1 MKVSAK
7 LATVK
12 AIPAPA
18 TTAVGKALAKA
29 IKAEPAI
36 TAHKDD
42 AVSALIGEA
51 VAAAGTMVSKVREA
65 AKLAAGQFNPAATP
79 NDNVKRVVAMYAD
92 DFAGDANVKALF
104 SDALWLLAAAS
115 VPVTVMVGKEEKH
128 VSAGDAIDMA
138 KHGIKAAASQARKAH
153 AAGRA
158 AGAGRKRKPAGKVAS
173 PKQPTAASKVQQ
185 QKAGPVMVTPAE
197 EVFLENLAAFLSD
210 PDMIAKIKAVC
221 SENGFTL
228 SKKPAKK

>member
-1 MKVSAK
+1 MKVSTK
-7 LATVK
+7 LATIKSV
-12 AIPAPA
+12 PA
-18 TTAVGKALAKA
+18 TAMAKAMTKA
-29 IKAEPAI
+29 IKAEPAV
-36 TAHKDD
+36 TGHKDA
-42 AVSALIGEA
+42 AVTALIGEA
-51 VAAAGTMVSKVREA
+51 IAAAGTMVAKVREA
-65 AKLAAGQFNPAATP
+65 AKAAAAQFNPAASP

-104 SDALWLLAAAS
+104 SDALWLLAANS
-115 VPVTVMVGKEEKH
+115 VPVTVMVGKEAKH

-153 AAGRA
+153 GAGRV
-158 AGAGRKRKPAGKVAS
+158 AGAGRKPAGKVAS
-173 PKQPTAASKVQQ
+173 PTQPTAASKVASK
-185 QKAGPVMVTPAE
+185 KAGPVMTTPAE
-197 EVFLENLAAFLSD
+197 DVWLQNLAAFLSD

>member
-1 MKVSAK
+1 MKVSTK
-7 LATVK
+7 LATIK
-12 AIPAPA
+12 AVPATAMAKAMTKATKAAPA
-18 TTAVGKALAKA
+18 TTG
-29 IKAEPAI
+29 
-36 TAHKDD
+36 HKDD

-65 AKLAAGQFNPAATP
+65 AKLAAGQFNPAAAP

-104 SDALWLLAAAS
+104 SDALWLLAANS
-115 VPVTVMVGKEEKH
+115 VPVTVMIGKEERH

-153 AAGRA
+153 GAGRV
-158 AGAGRKRKPAGKVAS
+158 AGAGRKPAGKVAS
-173 PKQPTAASKVQQ
+173 PTQPTAASKVASK
-185 QKAGPVMVTPAE
+185 KAGPVMTTPAE
-197 EVFLENLAAFLSD
+197 DVWLQNLAAFLSD
-210 PDMIAKIKAVC
+210 PDMIAKIKTVC

>member
-1 MKVSAK
+1 MKISAK

-42 AVSALIGEA
+42 AVSTLIGEA

-104 SDALWLLAAAS
+104 SDALWLLAANN
-115 VPVTVMVGKEEKH
+115 VPVTVMVGKEEKRL
-128 VSAGDAIDMA
+128 SAGDAVDLS

-153 AAGRA
+153 GAGRV
-158 AGAGRKRKPAGKVAS
+158 AGAGRKPAGKVAS
-173 PKQPTAASKVQQ
+173 PTQPTAASKVQQ
-185 QKAGPVMVTPAE
+185 QKAGPVMTTPAE
-197 EVFLENLAAFLSD
+197 EVWLQNLAAFLSD